1 MGSIL
6 AGMRSGRLELP
17 AVPNHWECRWASP
30 RSKTTLARARV
41 KPTGESMRSKCA
53 SMSIE
58 VIKPSPESSKC
69 SMASRRARYYSKASA
84 MKVAGQLLFRE
95 QERHQCQIW

>member
-1 MGSIL
+1 M
-6 AGMRSGRLELP
+6 
-17 AVPNHWECRWASP
+17 C
-30 RSKTTLARARV
+30 
-41 KPTGESMRSKCA
+41 SKCA
-53 SMSIE
+53 SMSVE